1 MMRRALMMA
10 AVLVAPVLL
19 ALGGS
24 LLAAPAG
31 PPDVDAK
38 PVKLGSVTGAPPV
51 PALEPEQGPSPAPSP
66 APPITPAPTPAPPV
80 TPTPG
85 LPAPAPAPESPA
97 APGPAPVVPPVVIDD
112 DDVED
117 GDD

>member
-1 MMRRALMMA
+1 MMRRALLMA

-38 PVKLGSVTGAPPV
+38 PVKLGSVPGAPPV
-51 PALEPEQGPSPAPSP
+51 PALEPQQGPGPA
-66 APPITPAPTPAPPV
+66 PAPTPAP
-80 TPTPG
+80 TPSG
-85 LPAPAPAPESPA
+85 VPAPGQPEPAPVPAPEPPPA